1 MLDETARPARMI
13 GQSTGRTKIAPAAF
27 LASLAIAGLS
37 VAAAVKGQETPAP
50 PPPPPLAAAPPASA
64 QTLWLDQG
72 WSDNARASFHHQSQ
86 GTQTLPVP
94 RSWFLALEVPKKDA
108 GPDYT
113 RFSDPAYLQ
122 HFGFIPS
129 QAGASNP
136 DGLPIGF
143 ALTGGVDPTNNRPL
157 DALGFTCAACHTAR
171 IDYQGT
177 TILVDGGPAM
187 IDLGAF
193 GTKLALSLGE
203 TWLSGV
209 SGPRFRRFADA
220 VLGPGNSLGA
230 RIVLHA
236 KLGAVLAAGLGDVLQ
251 SPSKGNVTEGAG
263 RLDAL
268 NRIGNTVFG
277 SDMNIPQ
284 NRVAITAPVAYP
296 HIWDT
301 SWFTWVQ
308 YNGSIEQPMIRNA
321 GEAMGVNAVINF
333 KTGPTPRFTST
344 IPVDKL
350 HDPIESLIA
359 GDRPP
364 LPDQRFSGLRAPAWP
379 EGVLGRIDPA
389 LASRGADLY
398 KAKCQGCHLPAPNT
412 PDFWAS
418 DRWTPANAA
427 GQRYL
432 DLKMI
437 EIATIGTDPAQ
448 AEDMANRTVLAPA
461 AFGLSKPIA
470 PAGLNNRY
478 AYGGALG
485 DVVELVVN
493 RWYDAQFPPTSPAD
507 RERMNGY
514 RRNGIRALLAY
525 KARPLDGIWATA
537 PYLHNGAVPTLWDLL
552 SPYAERP
559 TTFMLGSTS
568 YDPVKV
574 GYVNAGS
581 SKIDTSLRGNRNGG
595 HLFDSSSPALPG
607 TIGAELTVDERRALV
622 EYLKTL

>member
-1 MLDETARPARMI
+1 MNR
-13 GQSTGRTKIAPAAF
+13 RTKRVSRIAPAAF

-37 VAAAVKGQETPAP
+37 FTAAVQGQDTPPAPAVAAA
-50 PPPPPLAAAPPASA
+50 AAQNP
-64 QTLWLDQG
+64 WLDQG
-72 WSDNARASFHHQSQ
+72 WSDAERSVFHHQSQ
-86 GTQTLPVP
+86 GTLTLPVP
-94 RSWFLALEVPKKDA
+94 GSWFLALEVPKKDA
-108 GPDYT
+108 GLGFSK
-113 RFSDPAYLQ
+113 FSDPGYLQ

-129 QAGASNP
+129 PVGPTNP
-136 DGLPIGF
+136 NGLPVGF
-143 ALTGGVDPTNNRPL
+143 ARTVGNDPTNNQPL

-171 IDYQGT
+171 IDYQGQT
-177 TILVDGGPAM
+177 VLIDGGPAM
-187 IDLGAF
+187 IDVGSF
-193 GTKLALSLGE
+193 GKQMALALGE

-209 SGPRFRRFADA
+209 SGPRFRRFADS

-236 KLGAVLAAGLGDVLQ
+236 KLAAVLAAGLGDVLQ
-251 SPSKGNVTEGAG
+251 SPSKGNVDEGAG

-277 SDMNIPQ
+277 SDMHIAQ

-301 SWFTWVQ
+301 SWFAWVQ

-321 GEAMGVNAVINF
+321 GEAMGVNAAINF
-333 KTGPTPRFTST
+333 GSGPTPRFTST
-344 IPVDKL
+344 IPIDKL
-350 HDPIESLIA
+350 HDPIETLIA
-359 GDRPP
+359 GTRPP

-379 EGVLGRIDPA
+379 ADRLGRIDA
-389 LASRGADLY
+389 DLARRGADLY

-412 PDFWAS
+412 PEFWAS
-418 DRWTPANAA
+418 ERWTPANAA

-432 DLKMI
+432 DLAMI
-437 EIATIGTDPAQ
+437 PIAVIGTDPAQ

-461 AFGLSKPIA
+461 ALGLPDPLSN
-470 PAGLNNRY
+470 AGQNNKY
-478 AYGGALG
+478 AYGPALG
-485 DVVELVVN
+485 AAVERVVN
-493 RWYDAQFPPTSPAD
+493 RWYDAQLPPTAPAE

-514 RRNGIRALLAY
+514 RPNGIRAPLAY

-559 TTFMLGSTS
+559 KTFHLGSTAF
-568 YDPVKV
+568 DPVKV
-574 GYVNAGS
+574 GYVDGGGS
-581 SKIDTSLRGNRNGG
+581 TVDTSIRGNRNGG

-607 TIGAELTVDERRALV
+607 TIGVELTPDERRALV